1 MSLIKNPFMRIWQTA
16 FMVKSI
22 EPVTAIALAQGA
34 GKIASVI
41 LGRRRRSRANR
52 QLTRIAEEGVLN
64 QAAQRGALAETAAVT
79 GNIAQIRTAQTRGR
93 LAAANLTGSQAG
105 ERALE
110 QPGIQQQESIA
121 AAQRQITQFNQQ
133 SQREARFALAQQ
145 EGQIEE
151 ANRLESAQFRGQLA
165 GDIAGAIAGFV
176 EGRAIDAESAKQL
189 TQLASAEQLSQFN
202 ILLGVL
208 ESGIGGVEE
217 EQARTRLAEL
227 LESIVGIQ
235 REIQ

>member
-1 MSLIKNPFMRIWQTA
+1 MAIDPATGI
-16 FMVKSI
+16 
-22 EPVTAIALAQGA
+22 AIATGV
-34 GKIASVI
+34 GRVASTI
-41 LGRRRRSRANR
+41 FGRRRRRRSFASTAEG
-52 QLTRIAEEGVLN
+52 QELTRISEEGALN

-79 GNIAQIRTAQTRGR
+79 GNVAQIRQAQTRGR
-93 LAAANLTGSQAG
+93 LAAANITGSQAG
-105 ERALE
+105 ERALA
-110 QPGIQQQESIA
+110 QPGIQQQEAIT

-133 SQREARFALAQQ
+133 SQREARLALARG

-165 GDIAGAIAGFV
+165 GDIAGAVAGFV
-176 EGRAIDAESAKQL
+176 EGRAIDAESAKQI
-189 TQLASAEQLSQFN
+189 TQLANAQQLSQFN

-217 EQARTRLAEL
+217 EQARARLSEL
-227 LESIVGIQ
+227 LESIVGIR